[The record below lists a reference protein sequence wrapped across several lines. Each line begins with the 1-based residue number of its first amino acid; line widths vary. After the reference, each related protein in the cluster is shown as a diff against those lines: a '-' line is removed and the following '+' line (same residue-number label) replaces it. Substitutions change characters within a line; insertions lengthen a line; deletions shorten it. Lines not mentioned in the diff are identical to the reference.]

1 MKVVLREE
9 VKGIGVK
16 GDVVEVARGYARNY
30 LLPKKLALQPEG
42 VNLEAMKRSRER
54 ALERKEKEKK
64 DLEAL
69 AEKIKKV
76 SLTISMK
83 AGEDDKLYG
92 AVNAEH
98 LVEAL
103 KREGIEIDK
112 KKITLEEPLK
122 LLGVYN
128 VPLKL
133 SPDLNVPL
141 KVWVVKE

>member
-9 VKGIGVK
+9 VKGVGVK
-16 GDVVEVARGYARNY
+16 GDLVEVAPGYARNY
-30 LLPKKLALQPEG
+30 LLPKKLALRPEG
-42 VNLEAMKRSRER
+42 VNLEAMKRSREH

-69 AEKIKKV
+69 AEKIKKI

-98 LVEAL
+98 LAEAL

-112 KKITLEEPLK
+112 KKIALEEPLK

-133 SPDLNVPL
+133 SPDLSVPL

>member
-9 VKGIGVK
+9 VKGVGVK
-16 GDVVEVARGYARNY
+16 GDLVEVARGYARNY
-30 LLPKKLALQPEG
+30 LLPKKLALPPEG
-42 VNLEAMKRSRER
+42 VNLEAMKRSQRR
-54 ALERKEKEKK
+54 ALEKKEKEKK
-64 DLEAL
+64 DLEVL

-112 KKITLEEPLK
+112 KKIALEEPLK

-133 SPDLNVPL
+133 SAEISVPL

>member
-9 VKGIGVK
+9 VKGLGAK
-16 GDVVEVARGYARNY
+16 GDLVEVADGYGRNY
-30 LLPKKLALQPEG
+30 LLPKKLALRPEG
-42 VNLEAMKRSRER
+42 VNLEAMKRSQKR
-54 ALERKEKEKK
+54 AVEKKEKEKK
-64 DLEAL
+64 ELEAL

-83 AGEDDKLYG
+83 AGSDDKLYG

-98 LVEAL
+98 IAEAL
-103 KREGIEIDK
+103 KREGLDIDK
-112 KKITLEEPLK
+112 KKIALEEPLK

-133 SPDLNVPL
+133 SPDLSASL

>member
-9 VKGIGVK
+9 VKGLGVK
-16 GDVVEVARGYARNY
+16 GDLVEVANGYARNY
-30 LLPKKLALQPEG
+30 LLPKKLALRPEG
-42 VNLEAMKRSRER
+42 VNLEAMKRSREH

-69 AEKIKKV
+69 AEKIKKI

-92 AVNAEH
+92 AVTEQH
-98 LVEAL
+98 LAEAL
-103 KREGIEIDK
+103 KREGIELDK
-112 KKITLEEPLK
+112 KKIALEEPLK

-133 SPDLNVPL
+133 SPDLSVPL

>member
-9 VKGIGVK
+9 VKGLGVK
-16 GDVVEVARGYARNY
+16 GDLVEVANGYARNY
-30 LLPKKLALQPEG
+30 LLPKKLALRPEG
-42 VNLEAMKRSRER
+42 VNLEAMKRSQQH

-69 AEKIKKV
+69 AEKIKKI

-92 AVNAEH
+92 AVTEQH
-98 LVEAL
+98 LAEAL
-103 KREGIEIDK
+103 KREGIELDK
-112 KKITLEEPLK
+112 KKIALEEPLK

-133 SPDLNVPL
+133 SPDLSVPL